1 MKLYHGSYVDIKEI
15 DFSMSFPNKD
25 FGKGFYLSDN
35 YDQALQIA
43 KFKSEALNVQPVV
56 NVYEFDEEILTCPEL
71 LAVKVFNEY
80 SEDWAEFVLKNR
92 TSANGESIHN
102 YDIVYGPIAND
113 RVGLQIRKL
122 IEHDITFERFIE
134 NLKYMKGITFQYFFG
149 TKKSLDY
156 LHKI

>member
-1 MKLYHGSYVDIKEI
+1 MD
-15 DFSMSFPNKD
+15 
-25 FGKGFYLSDN
+25 
-35 YDQALQIA
+35 
-43 KFKSEALNVQPVV
+43 VQPVV
-56 NVYEFDEEILTCPEL
+56 NVYEFDEEILSHPEL
-71 LAVKVFNEY
+71 LSVKVFKEY
-80 SEDWAEFVLKNR
+80 SEDWADFVLRNR
-92 TSANGESIHN
+92 TSDNGESIHN
-102 YDIVYGPIAND
+102 FDIVYGPIAND

>member
-25 FGKGFYLSDN
+25 FGKGFYLSDD
-35 YDQALQIA
+35 YEQAFQIA
-43 KFKSEALNVQPVV
+43 KFKSEALDVQPVV
-56 NVYEFDEEILTCPEL
+56 NVYEFDEEILSHPEL
-71 LAVKVFNEY
+71 LSVKVFKEY
-80 SEDWAEFVLKNR
+80 SEDWADFVLRNR
-92 TSANGESIHN
+92 TSDNGESIHN
-102 YDIVYGPIAND
+102 FDIVYGPIAND

-134 NLKYMKGITFQYFFG
+134 NLKYMKGITYQYFFG

>member
-1 MKLYHGSYVDIKEI
+1 MKLYHGSYVDITEI

-35 YDQALQIA
+35 YEQAFQIA
-43 KFKSEALNVQPVV
+43 KFKSEALDVQPVV
-56 NVYEFDEEILTCPEL
+56 NVYEFDEEVMTHPEL
-71 LAVKVFNEY
+71 LSIKVFKEY
-80 SEDWAEFVLKNR
+80 SKDWADFVLRNR
-92 TSANGESIHN
+92 TSSYGESIHDF
-102 YDIVYGPIAND
+102 DIVYGPIAND
-113 RVGLQIRKL
+113 RVGLQIRKF
-122 IEHDITFERFIE
+122 IEHDITLERFIE

>member
-1 MKLYHGSYVDIKEI
+1 MKLYHGSYVDVKEI

-35 YDQALQIA
+35 YEQAFQIA
-43 KFKSEALNVQPVV
+43 KFKSEALDVQPVV
-56 NVYEFDEEILTCPEL
+56 NVYEFDEEILSHPEL
-71 LAVKVFNEY
+71 LSVKVFKEY
-80 SEDWAEFVLKNR
+80 SEDWADFVLRNR
-92 TSANGESIHN
+92 TSDNGESIHN
-102 YDIVYGPIAND
+102 FDIVYGPIAND

>member
-35 YDQALQIA
+35 YDQAFQIA

-56 NVYEFDEEILTCPEL
+56 NVYEFDEEILSHPEL
-71 LAVKVFNEY
+71 LSVKVFKEY
-80 SEDWAEFVLKNR
+80 SEDWADFVLRNR
-92 TSANGESIHN
+92 TSDNGESIHN
-102 YDIVYGPIAND
+102 FDIVYGPIAND

-134 NLKYMKGITFQYFFG
+134 NLKYMKGITYQYFFG

>member
-1 MKLYHGSYVDIKEI
+1 MILYHGSYVDIKEI

-35 YDQALQIA
+35 YDQAFQIA

-56 NVYEFDEEILTCPEL
+56 NVYEFDEEILSCPEL

-149 TKKSLDY
+149 TKKSLNY
-156 LHKI
+156 LHKL

>member
-35 YDQALQIA
+35 YEQAFQIA
-43 KFKSEALNVQPVV
+43 KFKSEALDVQPVV
-56 NVYEFDEEILTCPEL
+56 NVYEFDEEILSHPEL
-71 LAVKVFNEY
+71 LSVKVFKEY
-80 SEDWAEFVLKNR
+80 SEDWADFVLRNR
-92 TSANGESIHN
+92 TSDNGESIHN
-102 YDIVYGPIAND
+102 FDIVYGPIAND

>member
-1 MKLYHGSYVDIKEI
+1 MILYHGSYVDIKEI

-35 YDQALQIA
+35 YDQAFQIA

-56 NVYEFDEEILTCPEL
+56 NVYEFDEEILSCPEL
-71 LAVKVFNEY
+71 LDVKVFNEY

-102 YDIVYGPIAND
+102 FDIVYGPIAND

-134 NLKYMKGITFQYFFG
+134 NLKYMKGITYQYFFG

>member
-35 YDQALQIA
+35 YEQAFQIA

-56 NVYEFDEEILTCPEL
+56 NVYEFDEEILTHQEL
-71 LAVKVFNEY
+71 LSVKVFKKY
-80 SEDWAEFVLKNR
+80 SEDWADFVLRNR
-92 TSANGESIHN
+92 TSVNGESIHN
-102 YDIVYGPIAND
+102 FDIVYGPIAND

-149 TKKSLDY
+149 TKKSLNY

>member
-25 FGKGFYLSDN
+25 FGKGFYLSDD
-35 YDQALQIA
+35 YEQAFQIA
-43 KFKSEALNVQPVV
+43 KFKSEALDVQPVV
-56 NVYEFDEEILTCPEL
+56 NVYEFDEEILSHPEL
-71 LAVKVFNEY
+71 LSVKVFKEY
-80 SEDWAEFVLKNR
+80 SEDWADFVLRNR
-92 TSANGESIHN
+92 TSDNGESIHN
-102 YDIVYGPIAND
+102 FDIVYGPIAND

>member
-1 MKLYHGSYVDIKEI
+1 MILYHGSYVDIKEI

-35 YDQALQIA
+35 YDQAFQIA
-43 KFKSEALNVQPVV
+43 KFKSEAFNVQPVV
-56 NVYEFDEEILTCPEL
+56 NVYEFDEEILSCPEL

-92 TSANGESIHN
+92 TSANGGSIHN
-102 YDIVYGPIAND
+102 FDIVYGPIAND

-149 TKKSLDY
+149 TKKSLNY
-156 LHKI
+156 LHKL

>member
-35 YDQALQIA
+35 YEQAFQIA

-56 NVYEFDEEILTCPEL
+56 NVYEFDEEILTHQEL
-71 LAVKVFNEY
+71 LSVKVFKEY
-80 SEDWAEFVLKNR
+80 SEDWADFVLRNR
-92 TSANGESIHN
+92 TSVNGESIHN
-102 YDIVYGPIAND
+102 FDIVYGPIAND

-122 IEHDITFERFIE
+122 IEHDITFDRFIE

-156 LHKI
+156 LRKI

>member
-1 MKLYHGSYVDIKEI
+1 MKLYHGSYVDVKEI
-15 DFSMSFPNKD
+15 DFSTSFPNKD

-35 YDQALQIA
+35 YEQAFQIA
-43 KFKSEALNVQPVV
+43 KFKSEALDVQPVV
-56 NVYEFDEEILTCPEL
+56 NVYEFDEEILSHPEL
-71 LAVKVFNEY
+71 LSVKVFKEY
-80 SEDWAEFVLKNR
+80 SEDWADFVLRNR
-92 TSANGESIHN
+92 TSDNGESIHN
-102 YDIVYGPIAND
+102 FDIVYGPIAND

>member
-1 MKLYHGSYVDIKEI
+1 MKLYHGSYVGIKEI

-35 YDQALQIA
+35 YDQAFQIA

-56 NVYEFDEEILTCPEL
+56 NVYEFDEEILSHPEL
-71 LAVKVFNEY
+71 LSVKVFKEY
-80 SEDWAEFVLKNR
+80 SEDWADFVLRNR
-92 TSANGESIHN
+92 TSDNGESIHN
-102 YDIVYGPIAND
+102 FDIVYGPIAND

-134 NLKYMKGITFQYFFG
+134 NLKYMKGITYQYFFG

>member
-1 MKLYHGSYVDIKEI
+1 MILYHGSYVDIKEI

-25 FGKGFYLSDN
+25 FGKGFYLSDD
-35 YDQALQIA
+35 YEQAFQIA
-43 KFKSEALNVQPVV
+43 KFKSEALDVQPVV
-56 NVYEFDEEILTCPEL
+56 NVYEFDEEILSHPEL
-71 LAVKVFNEY
+71 LSVKVFKEY
-80 SEDWAEFVLKNR
+80 SEDWADFVLRNR
-92 TSANGESIHN
+92 TSDNGESIHN
-102 YDIVYGPIAND
+102 FDIVYGPIAND

-134 NLKYMKGITFQYFFG
+134 NLKYMKGITYQYFFG

>member
-35 YDQALQIA
+35 YEQAFQIA
-43 KFKSEALNVQPVV
+43 KFKSEALDVQPVV
-56 NVYEFDEEILTCPEL
+56 NVYEFDEEILSHPEL
-71 LAVKVFNEY
+71 LSVKVFKEY
-80 SEDWAEFVLKNR
+80 SEDWADFVLRNR
-92 TSANGESIHN
+92 TSDNGESIHN
-102 YDIVYGPIAND
+102 FDIVYGPIAND

-149 TKKSLDY
+149 TKKSLNY

>member
-25 FGKGFYLSDN
+25 FGKGFYLSDD
-35 YDQALQIA
+35 YEQAFQIA
-43 KFKSEALNVQPVV
+43 KFKSEALDVQPVV
-56 NVYEFDEEILTCPEL
+56 NVYEFDEEILSHPEL
-71 LAVKVFNEY
+71 LSVKVFKEY
-80 SEDWAEFVLKNR
+80 SEDWADFVLRNR
-92 TSANGESIHN
+92 TSDNGESIHN
-102 YDIVYGPIAND
+102 FDIVYGPIAND

-122 IEHDITFERFIE
+122 IEHDITFDRFIE

-156 LHKI
+156 LRKI

>member
-35 YDQALQIA
+35 YEQAFQIA

-56 NVYEFDEEILTCPEL
+56 NVYEFDEEILTHQEL
-71 LAVKVFNEY
+71 LSVQVFKEY
-80 SEDWAEFVLKNR
+80 SEDWADFVLRNR
-92 TSANGESIHN
+92 TSVNGESIHN
-102 YDIVYGPIAND
+102 FDIVYGPIAND

-149 TKKSLDY
+149 TKKSLNY

>member
-35 YDQALQIA
+35 YEQAFQIA

-56 NVYEFDEEILTCPEL
+56 NVYEFDEEILTHQEL
-71 LAVKVFNEY
+71 LSVKVFKEY
-80 SEDWAEFVLKNR
+80 SEDWADFVLRNR
-92 TSANGESIHN
+92 TSVNGESIHN
-102 YDIVYGPIAND
+102 FDIVYGPIAND

-134 NLKYMKGITFQYFFG
+134 NLKYMKGITYQYFFG

-156 LHKI
+156 LHKT

>member
-25 FGKGFYLSDN
+25 FGKDFYLSDD
-35 YDQALQIA
+35 YEQAFQIA
-43 KFKSEALNVQPVV
+43 KFKSEALDVQPVV
-56 NVYEFDEEILTCPEL
+56 NVYEFDEEILSHPEL
-71 LAVKVFNEY
+71 LSVKVFKEY
-80 SEDWAEFVLKNR
+80 SEDWADFVLRNR
-92 TSANGESIHN
+92 TSDNGESIHN
-102 YDIVYGPIAND
+102 FDIVYGPIAND

-134 NLKYMKGITFQYFFG
+134 NLKYMKGITYQYFFG

>member
-25 FGKGFYLSDN
+25 FGKGFYLSDD
-35 YDQALQIA
+35 YEQAFQIA
-43 KFKSEALNVQPVV
+43 KFKSEALDVQPVV
-56 NVYEFDEEILTCPEL
+56 NVYEFDEEILSHPEL
-71 LAVKVFNEY
+71 LSVKVFKEY
-80 SEDWAEFVLKNR
+80 FEDWADFVLRNR
-92 TSANGESIHN
+92 TSDNGESIHN
-102 YDIVYGPIAND
+102 FDIVYGPIAND

-134 NLKYMKGITFQYFFG
+134 NLKYMKGITYQYFFG

>member
-1 MKLYHGSYVDIKEI
+1 MILYHGSYVDIKEI

-35 YDQALQIA
+35 YDQAFQIA

-56 NVYEFDEEILTCPEL
+56 NVYEFDEEILSHPEL
-71 LAVKVFNEY
+71 LSVKVFKEY
-80 SEDWAEFVLKNR
+80 SEDWADFVLRNR
-92 TSANGESIHN
+92 TSDNGESIHN
-102 YDIVYGPIAND
+102 FDIVYGPIAND

-134 NLKYMKGITFQYFFG
+134 NLKYMKGITYQYFFG

>member
-35 YDQALQIA
+35 YEQAFQIA

-56 NVYEFDEEILTCPEL
+56 NVYEFDEEILSHPKL
-71 LAVKVFNEY
+71 LSVKIFKEY
-80 SEDWAEFVLKNR
+80 SEDWADFVLRNR
-92 TSANGESIHN
+92 TSINGESIHN
-102 YDIVYGPIAND
+102 FDIVYGPIAND

>member
-35 YDQALQIA
+35 YEQAFQIA

-56 NVYEFDEEILTCPEL
+56 NVYEFDEEILTHQEIL
-71 LAVKVFNEY
+71 SVKVFKEY
-80 SEDWAEFVLKNR
+80 SEDWADFVLKNR
-92 TSANGESIHN
+92 TSVNGESIHN
-102 YDIVYGPIAND
+102 FDIVYGPIAND

>member
-35 YDQALQIA
+35 YEQAHQIA
-43 KFKSEALNVQPVV
+43 QFKSEALNVQPVV
-56 NVYEFDEEILTCPEL
+56 NVYEFDEEIMFKPEL
-71 LAVKVFNEY
+71 LNIKIFKEY
-80 SEDWAEFVLKNR
+80 SEDWADFVLRNR
-92 TSANGESIHN
+92 TSNNGESIHDF
-102 YDIVYGPIAND
+102 DIVYGPIAND

-122 IEHDITFERFIE
+122 MEHDITFERFIE

-149 TKKSLDY
+149 TKKSLNY

>member
-25 FGKGFYLSDN
+25 FGKGFYLSDD
-35 YDQALQIA
+35 YEQAFQIA
-43 KFKSEALNVQPVV
+43 KFKSEALDVQPVV
-56 NVYEFDEEILTCPEL
+56 NVYEFDEEILSHPEL
-71 LAVKVFNEY
+71 LSVKVFKEY
-80 SEDWAEFVLKNR
+80 SEDWADFVLRNR
-92 TSANGESIHN
+92 TSDNGESIHN
-102 YDIVYGPIAND
+102 FDIVYGPIAND

-134 NLKYMKGITFQYFFG
+134 NLKYMKGITYQYFFG

-156 LHKI
+156 LHKR